1 MPEIRVILKSGLLF
15 PQSHPLPL
23 FYSDEM
29 WQKLLKER
37 FGGEPK
43 WAELAYFQSILGNTG
58 TQKRKA
64 LLLPSFVCQF
74 PRDGLLIQI
83 WRKWQTIHRW
93 SDVKRIYL
101 LNRFLTK
108 SHTQNTNKIS
118 STITKLRISVG
129 YVAAWWYHRLVYVR
143 GSPCLTDGARTA
155 NGNAP
160 RQRRDRSAK
169 EIEQRR
175 ACDLRRKNERRNRS
189 RGGDGFDGNGRGGL
203 GHRVQLYRRL
213 GLGGSGNIPKVVVL
227 LPHRFHTTINIVIV
241 VLLRNLGRWGR
252 WGTQPAIRPYYN
264 SIMPLLL
271 ITQ

>member
-1 MPEIRVILKSGLLF
+1 M
-15 PQSHPLPL
+15 
-23 FYSDEM
+23 
-29 WQKLLKER
+29 
-37 FGGEPK
+37 K
-43 WAELAYFQSILGNTG
+43 WRQG
-58 TQKRKA
+58 
-64 LLLPSFVCQF
+64 
-74 PRDGLLIQI
+74 
-83 WRKWQTIHRW
+83 
-93 SDVKRIYL
+93 IYL

-227 LPHRFHTTINIVIV
+227 LPHRFHTTINIVISCFI
-241 VLLRNLGRWGR
+241 
-252 WGTQPAIRPYYN
+252 TQPWKMREVGYTTTTMMAMAMAIWPYYN

-271 ITQ
+271 VTQ